1 MLEDKLTP
9 EQLKSVPTL
18 TERISPKAKNT
29 ASSIMKLSREVQSFV
44 PEINGS
50 PASILGAIYKLMVKE
65 HQMNLLVDE
74 QKRKL
79 SKAAED
85 KENRRFE
92 QLISV
97 LTKPSKVK
105 TKLKKEEKKTE
116 TTTTTTK
123 PVEKP
128 KVEKKVEPPKV
139 EKPKVEVPKKA
150 PEKPKAEKLKKQKKE
165 PETTTKVPEKA
176 KEPSA
181 TPATKVTG
189 KEVAVATAS
198 VGGAL
203 VGKQAIAESIA
214 SHESVASSGNLAK
227 ITGGNPYNAYNRG
240 TKGNKI
246 VSAVKPIDFSKM
258 TIQEYFERSKLP
270 STDENRVFAAGK
282 YQIIPETMA
291 FLIKKNGMNPEKTLL
306 TPDTQDALF
315 DAIIKYKRPIV
326 NDYLTGKTNDRD
338 AALLALAQEFASV
351 GVPYDMTVKGKKL
364 KKGDSYYSGVGG
376 NKARNSPDNLGKAL
390 DKDRTTTLQ
399 NLQTTT
405 PVPSQSGQNV
415 DSQSQQNANTK
426 QDLKKQKIE
435 GASES
440 NTIIIN
446 QKKVGDTV
454 VQEKVDDRSVYQ
466 KKMGK

>member
-1 MLEDKLTP
+1 
-9 EQLKSVPTL
+9 
-18 TERISPKAKNT
+18 
-29 ASSIMKLSREVQSFV
+29 
-44 PEINGS
+44 
-50 PASILGAIYKLMVKE
+50 
-65 HQMNLLVDE
+65 
-74 QKRKL
+74 
-79 SKAAED
+79 
-85 KENRRFE
+85 
-92 QLISV
+92 
-97 LTKPSKVK
+97 
-105 TKLKKEEKKTE
+105 
-116 TTTTTTK
+116 
-123 PVEKP
+123 
-128 KVEKKVEPPKV
+128 
-139 EKPKVEVPKKA
+139 
-150 PEKPKAEKLKKQKKE
+150 
-165 PETTTKVPEKA
+165 
-176 KEPSA
+176 
-181 TPATKVTG
+181 
-189 KEVAVATAS
+189 
-198 VGGAL
+198 
-203 VGKQAIAESIA
+203 
-214 SHESVASSGNLAK
+214 
-227 ITGGNPYNAYNRG
+227 
-240 TKGNKI
+240 
-246 VSAVKPIDFSKM
+246 
-258 TIQEYFERSKLP
+258 
-270 STDENRVFAAGK
+270 
-282 YQIIPETMA
+282 
-291 FLIKKNGMNPEKTLL
+291 MNPEKTLL